1 MTLVGVGAVMPEV
14 MEAART
20 LEQDTGR
27 APHVVCL
34 TSPDL
39 VFRATQARRGLT
51 EGSADILARLFP
63 ADRLTPIVTVMDGHP
78 HTLSFLGVT
87 GRIPI
92 TNIGVERFGQAGS
105 LEDVYAHHG
114 LDPETIVGAALD
126 LIG

>member
-1 MTLVGVGAVMPEV
+1 
-14 MEAART
+14 
-20 LEQDTGR
+20 
-27 APHVVCL
+27 
-34 TSPDL
+34 
-39 VFRATQARRGLT
+39 
-51 EGSADILARLFP
+51 
-63 ADRLTPIVTVMDGHP
+63 MDGHP

>member
-1 MTLVGVGAVMPEV
+1 

-20 LEQDTGR
+20 LEHDTGR

-34 TSPDL
+34 MSPDL

-51 EGSADILARLFP
+51 EGTSDILARLFP

-87 GRIPI
+87 GHIPI
-92 TNIGVERFGQAGS
+92 TRHRRRTLRPGGS
-105 LEDVYAHHG
+105 LEDVYDHHG
-114 LDPETIVGAALD
+114 PIAETIVAQRS
-126 LIG
+126 I

>member
-1 MTLVGVGAVMPEV
+1 MVLTS
-14 MEAART
+14 AAPLITRCK
-20 LEQDTGR
+20 
-27 APHVVCL
+27 HVVCL

-51 EGSADILARLFP
+51 EGPEAILGRLFP
-63 ADRLTPIVTVMDGHP
+63 DDRMTPIVTVMDGHP

-92 TNIGVERFGQAGS
+92 TNLGVERFGQAGS

-114 LDPETIVGAALD
+114 LDVETIAGAAAD
-126 LIG
+126 LT